1 MDQNPSRLRIITR
14 SDVESLCQ
22 AKLQLNQVVLW
33 FGLAFDKIVSQTFF
47 YLSQTHNMVAGNL
60 SKSI

>member
-1 MDQNPSRLRIITR
+1 
-14 SDVESLCQ
+14 
-22 AKLQLNQVVLW
+22 LW